1 MTHVIFWPNC
11 PGTTFAWEKNP
22 QFRPHQRP
30 ISPHNGAIAVAS
42 LILVFHYYLSFFSVF
57 CVLHFTISMGIPM
70 WREPAK
76 AEANKTTLEKDP
88 TAAARSSIG
97 RRGRAYRSRRSGL
110 LSSFH
115 SQIIDELRG
124 GGSGNQ
130 TSVDRFPVRSPILA
144 NGTSEDGMTLEES
157 RREAWTRAP
166 PPRQRR
172 SESSNRESSNRQN
185 RSTRDTLLNNL
196 LASYAPP
203 SGTSGSGSS
212 NPPAYTSTQAYWGL
226 PSSNNSDSPSYGVRL
241 PPLRRTDSYGTELA
255 RFLQANMPPEV
266 RDSPANSDGPTWGR
280 LRLDGTTGLG
290 DRQRSPSPDGERE
303 TDAWETLLSTI
314 TPDATLPSTDS
325 SFASNSA
332 SAPASDT
339 RRLIFPVPPPGI
351 SRNGTLEPYPDN
363 LNPCDFSSSDDEDA
377 PSNPRYT
384 RLRGNSA
391 RERERERERERRRRD
406 RNSTLSAHPPLPNI
420 AHTISDHYRQSDE
433 IQQMQVILDRLA
445 SREDVPDN
453 WWAAVG
459 VTPTLN
465 RGLSDSLDST
475 DNEGPSRPPQD
486 M

>member
-1 MTHVIFWPNC
+1 
-11 PGTTFAWEKNP
+11 
-22 QFRPHQRP
+22 
-30 ISPHNGAIAVAS
+30 
-42 LILVFHYYLSFFSVF
+42 
-57 CVLHFTISMGIPM
+57 MGIPM

-76 AEANKTTLEKDP
+76 AEANKTALEKDP

-172 SESSNRESSNRQN
+172 SEPSNRESSNRQN

-212 NPPAYTSTQAYWGL
+212 NPPTYTSTQAYWGL
-226 PSSNNSDSPSYGVRL
+226 PLSNNPDSPSYGVRL

-339 RRLIFPVPPPGI
+339 RRLIFPVPPPGMS
-351 SRNGTLEPYPDN
+351 SRHGTLDPYPDN

-420 AHTISDHYRQSDE
+420 THTISDHYHRQSDE

-475 DNEGPSRPPQD
+475 DNEGTSRPPQD